1 MSARGR
7 ASVARQDGELI
18 DEPSVM
24 ELDELKIKEA
34 VS

>member
-1 MSARGR
+1 
-7 ASVARQDGELI
+7 VARQDGELI

-24 ELDELKIKEA
+24 ELEELKIKEA